1 MKGRLP
7 EIKQHGSKLKLRSI
21 VESEAALGKEIPTSL
36 PINCRRV
43 SAATA
48 TEKTNYH
55 HYVVLSAANTKV

>member
-7 EIKQHGSKLKLRSI
+7 ETEQHGRKPTLRLI
-21 VESEAALGKEIPTSL
+21 VGSDAAPGEEIPPSL

-48 TEKTNYH
+48 TEKKNYH
-55 HYVVLSAANTKV
+55 HYVVLSAGNTKV